1 MLVRAATM
9 TLLIALPAASAA
21 QAPQDAAVAVNAVR
35 ARGCDGRPAVK
46 PALRPDAR
54 LDRAAA
60 RIADGE
66 ELRDALESA
75 GYRAV
80 QVAVLEASGN
90 PASFGRSLA
99 EGGCKDVTE
108 AAYRD
113 LGVAQRGGVTW
124 LVLAAPLEAPAVG
137 EAETTNAR
145 VLALVNEARAGKRRC
160 GFRRFDAVPPLAW
173 SAALQ
178 RAASAHA
185 EDMARRGVMDHAGGD
200 GSTPAVRA
208 TRAGYAW
215 RTVGENVAVGQS
227 TPEQVV
233 AEWLGSP
240 RHCSNIMD
248 ADFTEMG
255 VAVASNATGVYWA
268 QVFGAPQP

>member
-1 MLVRAATM
+1 MPVLTVTMVML
-9 TLLIALPAASAA
+9 LALPAVTAP
-21 QAPQDAAVAVNAVR
+21 APQDLAAAANAVR
-35 ARGCDGRPAVK
+35 ARGCGGRPAVQT
-46 PALRPDAR
+46 ALRADAR
-54 LDRAAA
+54 LDRAAT
-60 RIADGE
+60 RIAAG
-66 ELRDALESA
+66 DALREALQSA

-90 PASFGRSLA
+90 PASFERSLA
-99 EGGCKDVTE
+99 GSGCKDITE

-113 LGVAQRGGVTW
+113 LGVAQSDGATW
-124 LVLAAPLEAPAVG
+124 LVLAAPLEAPAAG
-137 EAETTNAR
+137 EAASVSTR
-145 VLALVNEARAGKRRC
+145 VLALVNEARAEKRRC
-160 GFRRFDAVPPLAW
+160 GFRRFDAVPPLAL

-200 GSTPAVRA
+200 GSTPAIRA

-215 RTVGENVAVGQS
+215 RTVGENVASGQS

-233 AEWLGSP
+233 AEWLDSP

-248 ADFTEMG
+248 GDFTEMG
-255 VAVASNATGVYWA
+255 VAVASSTTGVYWA

>member
-1 MLVRAATM
+1 MLVRPVTM
-9 TLLIALPAASAA
+9 IMLLALPAASAA
-21 QAPQDAAVAVNAVR
+21 QAPQDIAGAVNAVR
-35 ARGCDGRPAVK
+35 ARGCGGRPAVK

-60 RIADGE
+60 RIAAGD
-66 ELRDALESA
+66 ELRDTLRSA

-90 PASFGRSLA
+90 PASFERSLA
-99 EGGCKDVTE
+99 EGGCKDITE

-113 LGVAQRGGVTW
+113 LGVAQRDGVTW
-124 LVLAAPLEAPAVG
+124 LVFAAPLEAPAAG
-137 EAETTNAR
+137 EAASVSAR
-145 VLALVNEARAGKRRC
+145 VLALVNEARATTRRC
-160 GFRRFDAVPPLAW
+160 GFRRFDAVPPLAP

-185 EDMARRGVMDHAGGD
+185 EDMARRGAMNHAGGD
-200 GSTPAVRA
+200 GSTPADRA

-215 RTVGENVAVGQS
+215 RTVGENVASGQS
-227 TPEQVV
+227 TPEQAVT
-233 AEWLGSP
+233 EWLDSP

-255 VAVASNATGVYWA
+255 VAVASSATGVYWA
-268 QVFGAPQP
+268 QVFGAPRP

>member
-1 MLVRAATM
+1 MPVRTVAMIML
-9 TLLIALPAASAA
+9 LALPAAGAA
-21 QAPQDAAVAVNAVR
+21 PSPQDPAGAVNAVR
-35 ARGCDGRPAVK
+35 ARGCGGRPAVK

-60 RIADGE
+60 RIAAGD
-66 ELRDALESA
+66 ELRDALQSA
-75 GYRAV
+75 GYRAA

-90 PASFGRSLA
+90 PASFARSLA
-99 EGGCKDVTE
+99 EGGCKNITDSG
-108 AAYRD
+108 YRD

-124 LVLAAPLEAPAVG
+124 LVLAAPLEAPAAG
-137 EAETTNAR
+137 EAATTSAR
-145 VLALVNEARAGKRRC
+145 VIALVNEARTEKRRC
-160 GFRRFDAVPPLAW
+160 GFRRFDAVPPLAP

-200 GSTPAVRA
+200 GSTPAERA

-215 RTVGENVAVGQS
+215 RTVGENVATGQS

-233 AEWLGSP
+233 AEWLDSP

-255 VAVASNATGVYWA
+255 VAVASSASGVYWA
-268 QVFGAPQP
+268 QVFGAPQR

>member
-1 MLVRAATM
+1 MPVRTVAMIMLLAV
-9 TLLIALPAASAA
+9 PAAVAA
-21 QAPQDAAVAVNAVR
+21 QSPQDPAGAVNAVR
-35 ARGCDGRPAVK
+35 ARGCGGRPAVK

-60 RIADGE
+60 RIAAGDAF
-66 ELRDALESA
+66 RDALQSA
-75 GYRAV
+75 GYRAA
-80 QVAVLEASGN
+80 QVAVLEASGHA
-90 PASFGRSLA
+90 ASFSRSLG

-124 LVLAAPLEAPAVG
+124 LVLAAPLEAPAAG
-137 EAETTNAR
+137 EAATTNAR
-145 VLALVNEARAGKRRC
+145 VLTLVNEARAKKRRC
-160 GFRRFDAVPPLAW
+160 GFRRFGAVPPLAP

-200 GSTPAVRA
+200 GSTPADRA

-215 RTVGENVAVGQS
+215 RTVGENVASGQS

-233 AEWLGSP
+233 AEWLDSP

-248 ADFTEMG
+248 SDFTEMG
-255 VAVASNATGVYWA
+255 VAVASSATGVYWA

>member
-1 MLVRAATM
+1 MLVRAVAM
-9 TLLIALPAASAA
+9 IMLLALPVALAA
-21 QAPQDAAVAVNAVR
+21 QAPQDPAGAVNAVR
-35 ARGCDGRPAVK
+35 ARGCGGRPAVK

-60 RIADGE
+60 RIAAGDG
-66 ELRDALESA
+66 LRDALQSA
-75 GYRAV
+75 GYRAT

-90 PASFGRSLA
+90 PASFARSLA
-99 EGGCKDVTE
+99 EGGCKDITE

-113 LGVAQRGGVTW
+113 LGVAQRDGMTW
-124 LVLAAPLEAPAVG
+124 LVLAAPLEAPAAG
-137 EAETTNAR
+137 EAATTNAR
-145 VLALVNEARAGKRRC
+145 VLALVNEARTEKRRC
-160 GFRRFDAVPPLAW
+160 GFRLFDAVPPLAQ

-200 GSTPAVRA
+200 GSTPADRA

-215 RTVGENVAVGQS
+215 RTVGENVATGQS

-233 AEWLGSP
+233 AEWLDSP

-248 ADFTEMG
+248 SDFTEMG
-255 VAVASNATGVYWA
+255 VAVASSATGVYWA

>member
-1 MLVRAATM
+1 MPVRTVTMVMLLALHAAV
-9 TLLIALPAASAA
+9 AAP
-21 QAPQDAAVAVNAVR
+21 APQDLAAAVNAVR
-35 ARGCDGRPAVK
+35 ARGCGGRPAVQTT
-46 PALRPDAR
+46 LRPDAR

-60 RIADGE
+60 RIAAG
-66 ELRDALESA
+66 DALREALQSA

-90 PASFGRSLA
+90 PASFERSLA
-99 EGGCKDVTE
+99 GSGCKDITE

-113 LGVAQRGGVTW
+113 LGVAQSDGVTW
-124 LVLAAPLEAPAVG
+124 LVLAAPLEAPAAG
-137 EAETTNAR
+137 EAASVSTR
-145 VLALVNEARAGKRRC
+145 VLALVNESRAEKRRC
-160 GFRRFDAVPPLAW
+160 GFRRFDAVPPLAP

-200 GSTPAVRA
+200 GSTAAIRA

-215 RTVGENVAVGQS
+215 RTVGENVASGQS

-233 AEWLGSP
+233 AEWLDSP

-248 ADFTEMG
+248 GDFTEMG
-255 VAVASNATGVYWA
+255 VAVASSTTGVYWA

>member
-1 MLVRAATM
+1 MLVRAVTTIM
-9 TLLIALPAASAA
+9 LLGLPATVVA
-21 QAPQDAAVAVNAVR
+21 QAPQDPVGAVNAVR
-35 ARGCDGRPAVK
+35 ARGCGGRPAVK

-60 RIADGE
+60 RIAAGD
-66 ELRDALESA
+66 ELRDALQSA

-90 PASFGRSLA
+90 PASFERSLA
-99 EGGCKDVTE
+99 EGGCKDITE

-124 LVLAAPLEAPAVG
+124 LVLAAPLVAPAAR
-137 EAETTNAR
+137 EAATTNAH
-145 VLALVNEARAGKRRC
+145 VLTLVNEARAKKRRC
-160 GFRRFDAVPPLAW
+160 GFRGFDAVPPLAP

-185 EDMARRGVMDHAGGD
+185 EDMARRGAMDHAGGD
-200 GSTPAVRA
+200 GSTPADRA

-215 RTVGENVAVGQS
+215 RNVGENVAMGQS
-227 TPEQVV
+227 TPDQVV
-233 AEWLGSP
+233 AEWLDSP

-248 ADFTEMG
+248 PDFTEMG
-255 VAVASNATGVYWA
+255 VAVASSATGVYWA